1 MLASMLH
8 VKLATATMAS
18 WFSAVSPLPMP
29 VHAVLAIEQNVA
41 SPVEV
46 ELFDH
51 NRRISATVEIERDG
65 TTDPA
70 TKAKLA
76 HMFRDLRSDRE
87 KPIAQRTLAML
98 AEISE
103 HYGGKSIEFV
113 SAYRTGAKDG
123 PQSPHRGARAI
134 DFKVPGIPL
143 KELRDYVWRTFTGVG
158 VGWYPGDDFVHLDS
172 RPVPDVAWTFT
183 NGDNH
188 YHPYWAE
195 VARQQTPRPDHHRPG
210 S

>member
-18 WFSAVSPLPMP
+18 WVSAASPLPMP
-29 VHAVLAIEQNVA
+29 VTAVLAVEQNVA

-98 AEISE
+98 ADLAEK
-103 HYGGKSIEFV
+103 YGKPIEFV
-113 SAYRTGAKDG
+113 SAYRTGPNDG
-123 PQSPHRGARAI
+123 PSSPHRAGRAI
-134 DFKVPGIPL
+134 DLRVRGVDPR
-143 KELRDYVWRTFTGVG
+143 EVRDYLWSTFQGVG
-158 VGWYPGDDFVHLDS
+158 IGWYPGDNFVHMDS
-172 RPVPDVAWTFT
+172 RPEPDIAWTFT
-183 NGDNH
+183 NGTNH
-188 YHPYWAE
+188 YHPHWAN
-195 VARQQTPRPDHHRPG
+195 VARSGVPKRERRPG